1 MFERFSYNN
10 IGSQID
16 VQALHNTMNGDKRIQ
31 HLYLIT
37 NTSLELQHFT
47 KLNTIDEIDPNQIS
61 CSVFFL
67 HFISD
72 DEYLY
77 HLDKIIKNQ
86 GKFVIQKVY
95 AKNLFV
101 HSSRM
106 CRLALTDTLRRK
118 DDISHFTEIIHGNIC
133 QALEQTKRLDGD
145 YVEIGVYKGG
155 SALTALNYMK
165 HANIKRKS
173 YFLDTYD
180 GFNYTEA
187 DASSETHWNNQNN
200 HHRLYGTDK
209 TMEYIQ
215 KILSE
220 ECPEQEF
227 SLIKSNICS
236 QELPSSIQHI
246 AVANL
251 DVDLYDATR
260 DGLNKLAPKIVKGG
274 IIIAEDPTS
283 TPGLIGAFYAME
295 TFLETTLGKQFMKL
309 HLSGQYFLIRME

>member
-1 MFERFSYNN
+1 M
-10 IGSQID
+10 
-16 VQALHNTMNGDKRIQ
+16 
-31 HLYLIT
+31 
-37 NTSLELQHFT
+37 
-47 KLNTIDEIDPNQIS
+47 
-61 CSVFFL
+61 
-67 HFISD
+67 
-72 DEYLY
+72 
-77 HLDKIIKNQ
+77 
-86 GKFVIQKVY
+86 
-95 AKNLFV
+95 
-101 HSSRM
+101 
-106 CRLALTDTLRRK
+106 
-118 DDISHFTEIIHGNIC
+118 
-133 QALEQTKRLDGD
+133 
-145 YVEIGVYKGG
+145 EIGVYKGG

-187 DASSETHWNNQNN
+187 DTSSETHWNIQNN
-200 HHRLYGTDK
+200 CHRLFGTDK

-215 KILSE
+215 NILSE

-227 SLIKSNICS
+227 SLIKTNICS
-236 QELPSSIQHI
+236 EELPSSIQHI

-260 DGLNKLAPKIVKGG
+260 DALNKLAPKIVKGG

-295 TFLETTLGKQFMKL
+295 TFLETTIGKQFMKL